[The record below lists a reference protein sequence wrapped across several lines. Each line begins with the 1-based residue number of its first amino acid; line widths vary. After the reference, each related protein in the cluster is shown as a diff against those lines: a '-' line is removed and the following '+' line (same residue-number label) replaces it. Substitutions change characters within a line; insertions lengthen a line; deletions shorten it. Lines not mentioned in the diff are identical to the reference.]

1 MDAIYAFHRGDT
13 PLLVSVPHAGT
24 VVPPGI
30 NSRLRTGARQLP
42 DTDWFV
48 DRLYQRVT
56 ESGAGLLTANFSRY
70 VIDLNRPPDDAA
82 LYDRAGTQLLPEYS
96 FDGTELYRSGERP
109 DEEEERLRKKQ
120 FWQPYHD
127 KIQMELQ
134 QIRQRHGFAILLDA
148 HSIRSRVPL
157 LFDGR
162 LPDLNLGSYRGAS
175 ADPGLVTVAATA
187 LRSNP
192 EYSFV
197 LDGRFQGGY
206 ITRHYGE
213 PGEGIH
219 ALQLEMVQAVYMR
232 EFPPEFDEKRA
243 AKIQPVLLK
252 LLDSLLMWSPEHD

>member
-1 MDAIYAFHRGDT
+1 MNAIYTFHRGDT
-13 PLLVSVPHAGT
+13 PLLVNVPHAGT
-24 VVPPGI
+24 VVPPEI
-30 NSRLRTGARQLP
+30 NKRLRIRVRQLP

-48 DRLYQRVT
+48 DRLYQWVT
-56 ESGAGLLTANFSRY
+56 ESGAGLLTANYSRY
-70 VIDLNRPPDDAA
+70 LIDLNRPPDDAA
-82 LYDRAGTQLLPEYS
+82 LYDRAGTQLVPEYS

-109 DEEEERLRKKQ
+109 DKVEVRLRKEQ

-134 QIRQRHGFAILLDA
+134 QIQQRHGFAILLDA

-175 ADPGLVTVAATA
+175 ADPGLVSGAAKA
-187 LRSNP
+187 LCSNP
-192 EYSFV
+192 KYSFV

-206 ITRHYGE
+206 ITRHYGQ
-213 PGEGIH
+213 PSKGIH
-219 ALQLEMVQAVYMR
+219 ALQLEMVQDVYMR
-232 EFPPEFDEKRA
+232 EFPPEFDEMRA
-243 AKIQPVLLK
+243 EKIQPVLRE